1 MSEQPSND
9 PLGQFLGDLSA
20 IREKRNVSLEELR
33 NATKVYPNVIA
44 QFEQDGLKDHP
55 LFNSLYV
62 RAFIR
67 SYAGAVGIPP
77 EEVLDAYDEALSGGY
92 RRQLAIEHLDLPVEE
107 IEALRLMQ
115 EQKKK
120 VEPVFTADKFEFD
133 KPAARTSDKSKPK
146 SKTKPAE
153 KKPEKSAIDEAID
166 SKATVTFVPKSSS
179 RRRKQSEAGILDNI
193 QEMLKPILGSGKQ
206 SALVQWGLVAVGIVI
221 GIVALMQLLSFQSSS
236 AQEDDMPPLAAEQSE
251 QPEETNAGNV
261 IAPDSLAPL
270 PAEELQVETP
280 VVPVVLGDSIPVYV
294 VAADGKLD
302 PFRLKLDRDLRRPYW
317 LDEGDSMLVFFK
329 ERATFEVNLA
339 NMDILIEG
347 RSYPIYRTDSLA
359 TVVIDRDSVQ
369 TFLQRP

>member
-67 SYAGAVGIPP
+67 SYAEAVGIPP
-77 EEVLDAYDEALSGGY
+77 DEVLNAYDEALSGGY

-115 EQKKK
+115 EQSKKA
-120 VEPVFTADKFEFD
+120 EPVFTADKFEFD
-133 KPAARTSDKSKPK
+133 KPAAQKPK
-146 SKTKPAE
+146 SRPKAKP
-153 KKPEKSAIDEAID
+153 KSTDKQPEKSAIDEAID
-166 SKATVTFVPKSSS
+166 SKATVTFVPKSSGRS
-179 RRRKQSEAGILDNI
+179 RKKSDAGLLEKM
-193 QEMLKPILGSGKQ
+193 QGVLKPILGSGKQ
-206 SALVQWGLVAVGIVI
+206 SALVQWGIVAVGIVI
-221 GIVALMQLLSFQSSS
+221 GIVALLQLLSFQSSS
-236 AQEDDMPPLAAEQSE
+236 AQDDSMPPLVAEQPQSDNE
-251 QPEETNAGNV
+251 ASGV
-261 IAPDSLAPL
+261 DAIAPDSLAPL
-270 PAEELQVETP
+270 PAEALEVEAP

-317 LDEGDSMLVFFK
+317 LDEGDSMLVFVK
-329 ERATFEVNLA
+329 DRITLEDNLA
-339 NMDILIEG
+339 NMDILVEG
-347 RSYPIYRTDSLA
+347 RSYPIYSTDSLA
-359 TVVIDRDSVQ
+359 TVVINRDSIQ
-369 TFLQRP
+369 TFLQRR